1 VTKGAI
7 VASPEF
13 SSVGPLS
20 ITQLCIAF
28 MVMRDGSEAAS
39 GMAEQLECWFDIPVN
54 ADDVAP
60 SLARMIE
67 RKWIQ
72 RHPIHP
78 SRLILTDAGEAVAHS
93 AFQGFVRFVD
103 EGNHRWE
110 AGMMWQ
116 LARTR
121 LPSKRNS

>member
-1 VTKGAI
+1 MLVR
-7 VASPEF
+7 F
-13 SSVGPLS
+13 L
-20 ITQLCIAF
+20 
-28 MVMRDGSEAAS
+28 
-39 GMAEQLECWFDIPVN
+39 PVHR
-54 ADDVAP
+54 DDVAP

-67 RKWIQ
+67 RDWIA
-72 RHPIHP
+72 RHPTHP
-78 SRLILTDAGEAVAHS
+78 TRLVLTDAGEAVAHR
-93 AFQGFVRFVD
+93 AFEGFVRFVD

>member
-1 VTKGAI
+1 MKKGLC
-7 VASPEF
+7 
-13 SSVGPLS
+13 VGRPIFGDVGTLS
-20 ITQLCIAF
+20 ITELCIAF
-28 MVMRDGSEAAS
+28 MVMRDSNGTADD
-39 GMAEQLECWFDIPVN
+39 MAEQLECWFELPVG

-67 RKWIQ
+67 RAWIAP
-72 RHPIHP
+72 HPLH
-78 SRLILTDAGEAVAHS
+78 SNRLVLTEVGEAVAHS

-121 LPSKRNS
+121 LPSRRNS

>member
-1 VTKGAI
+1 MKASVPPFADVGTLSVT
-7 VASPEF
+7 E
-13 SSVGPLS
+13 
-20 ITQLCIAF
+20 LCIAF
-28 MVMRDGSEAAS
+28 MVMREGNGAADD
-39 GMAEQLECWFDIPVN
+39 MAEQLECWFGLPVGV
-54 ADDVAP
+54 DDVAP

-67 RKWIQ
+67 RDWIA
-72 RHPIHP
+72 RHPTQP
-78 SRLILTDAGEAVAHS
+78 TRLVLTDAGEVVAHR
-93 AFQGFVRFVD
+93 AFEGFVRFVD

>member
-1 VTKGAI
+1 MTPFAD
-7 VASPEF
+7 
-13 SSVGPLS
+13 VGTLS
-20 ITQLCIAF
+20 ITELCIVF
-28 MVMRDGSEAAS
+28 MVMRDGNGAVDD
-39 GMAEQLECWFDIPVN
+39 MAEQLECWFGVPVSG
-54 ADDVAP
+54 DDVAP
-60 SLARMIE
+60 SLARMIK
-67 RKWIQ
+67 RDWIAH
-72 RHPIHP
+72 HPTHP
-78 SRLILTDAGEAVAHS
+78 SRLVMTDAGEAVAYS